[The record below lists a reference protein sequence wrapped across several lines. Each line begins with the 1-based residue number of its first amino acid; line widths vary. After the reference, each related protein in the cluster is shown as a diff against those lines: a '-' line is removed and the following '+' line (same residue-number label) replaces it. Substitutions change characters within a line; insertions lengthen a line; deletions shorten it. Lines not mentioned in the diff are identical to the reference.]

1 MIGKEIQK
9 IIAEHFP
16 GIESLETRGLDS
28 LDFHDVHV
36 ESIVKAV
43 TEAYRAGGLAYTPY
57 KSYLSEEEEESLRRQ
72 YADYEE

>member
-1 MIGKEIQK
+1 MNEELRK
-9 IIAEHFP
+9 IIAKHFP
-16 GIESLETRGLDS
+16 GIETLETRDLDS

-57 KSYLSEEEEESLRRQ
+57 KSYLSKEEEESLRQQ
-72 YADYEE
+72 YEGYEE

>member
-1 MIGKEIQK
+1 MDEEIRK

-16 GIESLETRGLDS
+16 GIETLETRDSDS
-28 LDFHDVHV
+28 LDFYDVHV
-36 ESIVKAV
+36 NSIVKAV

-72 YADYEE
+72 YTEYEE